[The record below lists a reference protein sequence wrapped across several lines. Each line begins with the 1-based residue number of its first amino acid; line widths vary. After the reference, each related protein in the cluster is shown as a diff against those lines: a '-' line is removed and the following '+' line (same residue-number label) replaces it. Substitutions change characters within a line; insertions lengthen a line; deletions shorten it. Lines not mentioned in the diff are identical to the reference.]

1 MKGIYKFEESNVT
14 VRGYSPRASGE
25 TESNSEWKEVEY
37 ARFLPLSPAQRAEF
51 VRSLAT
57 QHKQVWLR
65 KAVYGRASIFVK
77 D

>member
-14 VRGYSPRASGE
+14 VRGFSPRASGE
-25 TESNSEWKEVEY
+25 TEAKSEWKEIEY
-37 ARFLPLSPAQRAEF
+37 ARFLALTPAERAEF

-65 KAVYGRASIFVK
+65 TAVYGRARIFVK